1 MRFDLSDEEWTIL
14 GPLMPGARRSRRVD
28 DRRIMNGILFVLRTG
43 IPWRDRPSGMA
54 PIRPPI
60 TASIAGRRAA
70 SGAGCLRLWRP
81 NPATVCK

>member
-14 GPLMPGARRSRRVD
+14 EPLIPGARRSRRID
-28 DRRIMNGILFVLRTG
+28 DRRIMNGFSLYCARASLGGTY
-43 IPWRDRPSGMA
+43 PSGMA
-54 PIRPPI
+54 HTRRPI

-81 NPATVCK
+81 NLATVFK